1 MLLRLSRTN
10 RDIKGH
16 RLQFEFAGCS
26 AIRGDV
32 PIKTDSVFRWASGT
46 KLVTS
51 IAALQCIERG
61 LITLDEPVCQY
72 IPEIDNPVVISVS
85 DTTNEPSDSFIYTH
99 AKTKITL
106 RHLLSHTSGIGYDEI
121 NPTLRA
127 WRKARGEEYLS
138 NTGNTF
144 DQIKMPLLFEP
155 GTGWNYGAGF
165 HVVGLLIER
174 LNNGMPLEEYTKRHI
189 FDPLEF
195 TSSSYSLLSDP
206 KLKSRLVELYD
217 RTPLGGLEPRAWAGD
232 IKGSAGGNSL
242 YASVPDY
249 MAILSDI
256 ISEKPKLLSR
266 DSVDL
271 LFQPQFEQGSNLLQ
285 DFKMKVPLVVNA
297 FSSGLTETLADVNQ
311 SFAGLLTLDDS
322 SLGRTKGTVFWAGVT
337 GVYWFAN
344 REVGIAGALASQS
357 FLLYDTILSDLIKDF
372 VREAWKDV

>member
-1 MLLRLSRTN
+1 M
-10 RDIKGH
+10 
-16 RLQFEFAGCS
+16 
-26 AIRGDV
+26 
-32 PIKTDSVFRWASGT
+32 
-46 KLVTS
+46 
-51 IAALQCIERG
+51 
-61 LITLDEPVCQY
+61 CQY

-85 DTTNEPSDSFIYTH
+85 DTTNTPSDSFVYTP

-127 WRKARGEEYLS
+127 WRNARGEEYLS
-138 NTGNTF
+138 NTGNTL

-189 FDPLEF
+189 FSPLEL

-206 KLKSRLVELYD
+206 KLKSRLVALYD

-232 IKGSAGGNSL
+232 NKGSAGGNSL

-256 ISEKPKLLSR
+256 ISEKPKLLSQ
-266 DSVDL
+266 DSIDL

-285 DFKMKVPLVVNA
+285 EFKMKVPLVTNA
-297 FSSGLTETLADVNQ
+297 FSSGLTETLAEVNQ

-357 FLLYDTILSDLIKDF
+357 FLLFDTILSDLIKDF